1 MENKKKIGI
10 IILII
15 ICLLVIVGIVLIL
28 FKGTANDIDKTKKI
42 IVQEIFGEYETKEI
56 TNNEDIEKIIKII
69 NNRTPMSEDEVVP
82 YGGFPRYRL
91 ELLDRKDEI
100 ILSIDFY
107 VYSNNEDDG
116 YISIDD
122 NGYNIDVK
130 ALLEIIN

>member
-1 MENKKKIGI
+1 MKKKIGI
-10 IILII
+10 IILTI
-15 ICLLVIVGIVLIL
+15 ICLLVIAGIALIF
-28 FKGTANDIDKTKKI
+28 FKGTENDIDKTKKI

-56 TNNEDIEKIIKII
+56 LDKEEIEEIIKII
-69 NNRTPMSEDEVVP
+69 KNRTPMSEDEIVP

-91 ELLDRKDEI
+91 NLLDRKDEI

-107 VYSNNEDDG
+107 VYSDNEYDG

-130 ALLEIIN
+130 ALLEILN

>member
-1 MENKKKIGI
+1 MKKKMGI
-10 IILII
+10 IILTI
-15 ICLLVIVGIVLIL
+15 ICLLIIIGIALI
-28 FKGTANDIDKTKKI
+28 FFDGTENNIDKTEKI

-69 NNRTPMSEDEVVP
+69 NNRTQMSEDETVP

-91 ELLDRKDEI
+91 KLLDRKDEI

-107 VYSNNEDDG
+107 VYSNDEYNG

-130 ALLEIIN
+130 ALLEILN

>member
-1 MENKKKIGI
+1 MKKKIGI
-10 IILII
+10 IILTI
-15 ICLLVIVGIVLIL
+15 ICLLVIAGIALIF
-28 FKGTANDIDKTKKI
+28 FKGTENDIDKT

-69 NNRTPMSEDEVVP
+69 NNRTPMSEDEVIQ

-91 ELLDRKDEI
+91 KLLERKDEI

-107 VYSNNEDDG
+107 VYSNNEYDG

-130 ALLEIIN
+130 ALLEILN

>member
-1 MENKKKIGI
+1 MKKKIGI
-10 IILII
+10 IILTI
-15 ICLLVIVGIVLIL
+15 ICLLVIAGIALIF
-28 FKGTANDIDKTKKI
+28 FKGTENDIDKTKKI

-69 NNRTPMSEDEVVP
+69 NNRTPMSEDEVIQ

-91 ELLDRKDEI
+91 KLLERKDEI

-107 VYSNNEDDG
+107 VYSNNEYDG

-130 ALLEIIN
+130 ALLEILN

>member
-1 MENKKKIGI
+1 MKKKMGI
-10 IILII
+10 IILTI
-15 ICLLVIVGIVLIL
+15 ICLLIIIGIALI
-28 FKGTANDIDKTKKI
+28 FFDGTENNIDKTKKI

-69 NNRTPMSEDEVVP
+69 NNRTPMSEDEVIQ

-91 ELLDRKDEI
+91 KLLDRKDEI
-100 ILSIDFY
+100 VLSIDFY
-107 VYSNNEDDG
+107 VYSNDEYNG

-130 ALLEIIN
+130 ALLEILN